1 MGEVVTTW
9 LFLAFLTFRGQKF
22 HEVKSWTEISLMLQF
37 GKFMLASSK
46 ENWLQGRKLIQRL
59 MAFEERFF

>member
-1 MGEVVTTW
+1 MGEVVKTW

-46 ENWLQGRKLIQRL
+46 EIGYEAAN
-59 MAFEERFF
+59 